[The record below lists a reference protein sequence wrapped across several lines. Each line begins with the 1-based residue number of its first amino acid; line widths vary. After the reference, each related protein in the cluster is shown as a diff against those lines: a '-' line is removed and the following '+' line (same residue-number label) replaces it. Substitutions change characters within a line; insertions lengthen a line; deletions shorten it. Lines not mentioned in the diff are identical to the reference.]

1 MEGLSISELTS
12 EQIEELC
19 VIADEAAR
27 KYVLSQVPSKRVEAL
42 NVSVEAEGTK
52 PLTLTVD
59 VDIALSPQMKD
70 FDVQKLVEEAVK
82 EALKSAEKYLEKLT
96 CHSTK

>member
-19 VIADEAAR
+19 TIADEAAR
-27 KYVLSQVPSKRVEAL
+27 KYVLLKVPSKRIEAL
-42 NVSVEAEGTK
+42 NVSAEAEGTK

-70 FDVQKLVEEAVK
+70 FDVQKLAEEAVK
-82 EALKSAEKYLEKLT
+82 EAFTLAEKYLEKLT